1 MSFFPS
7 SALFFENNA
16 RNTKCMPA
24 LIVKKCL
31 DLRKKSYSRTAS
43 WKY

>member
-16 RNTKCMPA
+16 RNTECMLRPQGVPWYALLSKNA
-24 LIVKKCL
+24 LI
-31 DLRKKSYSRTAS
+31 
-43 WKY
+43 